1 MISELANSGGM
12 PALEAVIR
20 FTSQRQKVLAHNI
33 ANMTTP
39 DFRPAD
45 LSVAGFQAQLRDA
58 IEARRNRAEAG
69 EAGEAGELRLS
80 DSEEIKQLDSGEFVV
95 NPTTGSNGLLK
106 HDRNN
111 TDPERLMQSVVENQ
125 ATFRIAAELIRNRNE
140 MLRAAIA
147 QRA

>member
-58 IEARRNRAEAG
+58 IEARRNRA